1 MHQQADETA
10 QQPGVLR
17 MGDWAR
23 ARIRSSLSPYGPSV
37 HAAVGSLRGRR
48 PWEMQPP
55 WEQGSLGGVL
65 GSGSFFKPLV
75 MPLDCAPSVRSD
87 HGDQPKRPPV
97 RLSKEPWKAA
107 VVHSKAWADL
117 EDDKRASI
125 LEVWKLLILTSA
137 NGTKVGENLASMQSS
152 GATDLE
158 IAQCLRDTFASKSTA
173 TLRAR
178 SSSLAHFARWKASV
192 GLHPAVFPLLEPD
205 AYRYACFLRSEGAP
219 ASRGPRFKE
228 AVNFAGALLGVD
240 VREVTSSSRIQG
252 AVNPGS
258 SVSAVRKKAPLTV
271 AQVRALE
278 EFVCGADSDLSMV
291 IGGFLLY
298 LIHGRLRWSDA
309 QHTEAEPQLDLVQ
322 GKGFLC
328 AQLYHHKTANR
339 GSLARHRLLPV
350 ACLTPGVGELNWG
363 QAWLEARRR
372 MQLRASRRLPLMPRP
387 LIAGGF
393 DTVPLDPSLGALW
406 MREILKEGC
415 PLDLGDFDWD
425 SIATHSCKATVLSW
439 MAKSAAPEN
448 LQAIAGY
455 HMRGTNK
462 SALEYSRDTLAP
474 VLHYLEGL
482 FLAIREGAFAP
493 DATRAGRWM
502 GNARSL
508 EAALRNLSGQPE
520 EGPEPLDDPPA
531 GPQVRE
537 DPPSEPESA
546 APSLGS
552 DLEAEE
558 AVVSSFALSED
569 LVVEP
574 GVRESLKCFRHR
586 HSRVVHVA
594 KGDNPPDEGELTQL
608 RCGRFANRNY
618 ELLDETPA
626 VLFQKCSSCWGG
638 L

>member
-10 QQPGVLR
+10 QKPGVLR

-37 HAAVGSLRGRR
+37 HAAVGSLRGR
-48 PWEMQPP
+48 PWDMQPP

-65 GSGSFFKPLV
+65 GSGSFFKPVV
-75 MPLDCAPSVRSD
+75 MPLGCAPSVLSD

-97 RLSKEPWKAA
+97 RLSREPWKAA

-117 EDDKRASI
+117 EDDKRTSI

-240 VREVTSSSRIQG
+240 VSEVTSSSRIQG

-278 EFVCGADSDLSMV
+278 EFVCGADSDLSRV

-372 MQLRASRRLPLMPRP
+372 MQLRASRGLPLMPRP

-455 HMRGTNK
+455 HMRGANK